1 MILVV
6 TAPLVL
12 LGTFVGRR
20 VIDRIDRELFEKLVL
35 GFTLLAALNLLR

>member
-12 LGTFVGRR
+12 LGTFVGL
-20 VIDRIDRELFEKLVL
+20 VIDRIDRERFEKLVL
-35 GFTLLAALNLLR
+35 GFTLLAGLNLLR